1 MTTPDWD
8 AGTPHPGTP
17 YAGPPSYGPA
27 DRQSWSPPSVPYG
40 TGAQPY
46 GTAPYGGQPYGTAPY
61 GGQPY
66 GTAPYGAPPYG
77 APGAGQP
84 GWGWTPYPQRPTGP
98 QRPGSVIAAA
108 VLVFASALLVLV
120 GTLYGMAFSALVDL
134 AYGPDSGLSPWLAL
148 VQLAQVGLLV
158 VGGTQVLARDRRWLL
173 VGCAVQLALSVYW
186 AVVLT
191 GLASAAFSDS
201 VLVLPVV
208 YGVLALVA
216 AGLTFLPD
224 ARAWTARP
232 APTGEAAP
240 ASPDA
245 GS

>member
-1 MTTPDWD
+1 VTAPDWD
-8 AGTPHPGTP
+8 ASTP

-27 DRQSWSPPSVPYG
+27 DRPSWSAPVP
-40 TGAQPY
+40 
-46 GTAPYGGQPYGTAPY
+46 APYPVPS
-61 GGQPY
+61 Y
-66 GTAPYGAPPYG
+66 GTAPYGAP
-77 APGAGQP
+77 AG
-84 GWGWTPYPQRPTGP
+84 GWAPYPPAPARP

-108 VLVFASALLVLV
+108 VLLFVSAVLVLL
-120 GTLYGMAFSALVDL
+120 GTLYGMAFSALADL

-158 VGGTQVLARDRRWLL
+158 VGGVQVLARDRRWLL
-173 VGCAVQLALSVYW
+173 IGCAVQLALSLYW

-191 GLASAAFSDS
+191 RLASPTFSDT

-208 YGVLALVA
+208 YGVLAAVA

-232 APTGEAAP
+232 APAAQGAP
-240 ASPDA
+240 AEPDG

>member
-1 MTTPDWD
+1 MTAPDWD
-8 AGTPHPGTP
+8 AGAP

-27 DRQSWSPPSVPYG
+27 DRPDWNAPTAAPYG
-40 TGAQPY
+40 TQPH
-46 GTAPYGGQPYGTAPY
+46 GGAPYGGAPY
-61 GGQPY
+61 G
-66 GTAPYGAPPYG
+66 PP
-77 APGAGQP
+77 PGYPAP
-84 GWGWTPYPQRPTGP
+84 GWGWTPYPPRPAAP

-120 GTLYGMAFSALVDL
+120 GTLYGMAISALVDL
-134 AYGPDSGLSPWLAL
+134 AYGPESGLSPWLAL
-148 VQLAQVGLLV
+148 VQLAQIGLLV
-158 VGGTQVLARDRRWLL
+158 VGGVQVLARDRRWLL
-173 VGCAVQLALSVYW
+173 LGCAVQLALSGYW

-191 GLASAAFSDS
+191 GLASATFSDS
-201 VLVLPVV
+201 ALVLPIVF
-208 YGVLALVA
+208 GGLALVA

-232 APTGEAAP
+232 AAEAVP